1 MTQDDKD
8 FLYYQALEKDTLSVS
23 PRFTNK
29 QYGVNGEVIEK
40 HIRGVSMKF
49 GDSPNHKMTKRIET
63 TDGIEIHLKA
73 TDNKQQE
80 IKAYFYEDTR
90 NIKTLT
96 VQRWMVKTGNAHKE
110 SMVLYGEQ
118 LDLLLKFVQSL
129 KGIPLNGKGKVS
141 IPLDNALS
149 RINEPNITDENVLKY
164 LKDNPTLINKIVEN
178 DLTEN
183 DVVSIGY
190 RKKQLQIFKTMLTDD
205 ELKESDWQNFFEK
218 NSWIFGYGLSYV
230 FSTNLDDKKLEQVVS
245 GFDFNNSGK
254 RVDGLLKTAGFI
266 NSLCFV
272 EIKTHKTPLLKK
284 EYRAGCWNISD
295 EFSGAITQIQNTVYL
310 ANKKIQDSVKI
321 KDNEGYLSGEEI
333 FNYNPKAYLVIGKL
347 DEFTKNQEVHY
358 DKYCSFEL
366 FRKNINSP
374 EIITF
379 DELYERAKFIVEV
392 KNT

>member
-118 LDLLLKFVQSL
+118 LDLLLKFIQSL
-129 KGIPLNGKGKVS
+129 KGIPLNGKGKFQ
-141 IPLDNALS
+141 
-149 RINEPNITDENVLKY
+149 Y
-164 LKDNPTLINKIVEN
+164 L
-178 DLTEN
+178 
-183 DVVSIGY
+183 
-190 RKKQLQIFKTMLTDD
+190 
-205 ELKESDWQNFFEK
+205 
-218 NSWIFGYGLSYV
+218 
-230 FSTNLDDKKLEQVVS
+230 
-245 GFDFNNSGK
+245 
-254 RVDGLLKTAGFI
+254 
-266 NSLCFV
+266 
-272 EIKTHKTPLLKK
+272 
-284 EYRAGCWNISD
+284 
-295 EFSGAITQIQNTVYL
+295 
-310 ANKKIQDSVKI
+310 
-321 KDNEGYLSGEEI
+321 
-333 FNYNPKAYLVIGKL
+333 
-347 DEFTKNQEVHY
+347 
-358 DKYCSFEL
+358 
-366 FRKNINSP
+366 
-374 EIITF
+374 
-379 DELYERAKFIVEV
+379 
-392 KNT
+392 

>member
-1 MTQDDKD
+1 MKEFIEVLKSCGYDANFVKTKEEA
-8 FLYYQALEKDTLSVS
+8 FELAKTYIKPNMSVGLGGSVS
-23 PRFTNK
+23 
-29 QYGVNGEVIEK
+29 V
-40 HIRGVSMKF
+40 
-49 GDSPNHKMTKRIET
+49 
-63 TDGIEIHLKA
+63 
-73 TDNKQQE
+73 QE
-80 IKAYFYEDTR
+80 IGLLDYLLNNKDITVHNQYE
-90 NIKTLT
+90 
-96 VQRWMVKTGNAHKE
+96 A
-110 SMVLYGEQ
+110 
-118 LDLLLKFVQSL
+118 
-129 KGIPLNGKGKVS
+129 GI
-141 IPLDNALS
+141 
-149 RINEPNITDENVLKY
+149 TMDENIERRRKGLVSDIFVTSTNAITKAGELVNADGSGNRVAAFSYGPKHVL
-164 LKDNPTLINKIVEN
+164 LIVGVNKIVEN

-190 RKKQLQIFKTMLTDD
+190 RKKQLQIFKKMLTDD
-205 ELKESDWQNFFEK
+205 DLKEPDWQDFFEK

-284 EYRAGCWNISD
+284 EYRVGCWNISD

-321 KDNEGYLSGEEI
+321 KDNEGYFSGEEI

-358 DKYCSFEL
+358 DKYRSFEL
-366 FRKNINSP
+366 FRKNVNSP

>member
-1 MTQDDKD
+1 MAFYLFDIRNSDLVDLK
-8 FLYYQALEKDTLSVS
+8 
-23 PRFTNK
+23 
-29 QYGVNGEVIEK
+29 IEE
-40 HIRGVSMKF
+40 
-49 GDSPNHKMTKRIET
+49 N
-63 TDGIEIHLKA
+63 
-73 TDNKQQE
+73 DNFNNCF
-80 IKAYFYEDTR
+80 IK
-90 NIKTLT
+90 NIKTNDCYS
-96 VQRWMVKTGNAHKE
+96 GF
-110 SMVLYGEQ
+110 VLYKSRITISCEITFYKSSKTNKYIPRLTFKK
-118 LDLLLKFVQSL
+118 LDKNGNEKFIDNE
-129 KGIPLNGKGKVS
+129 KPINIELNDSEKAESFWKMVTFIQNFKELVDIEEFKDTYKVS
-141 IPLDNALS
+141 KIQNDL
-149 RINEPNITDENVLKY
+149 TDENVLKY

-190 RKKQLQIFKTMLTDD
+190 RKKQLQIFKKMLTDD
-205 ELKESDWQNFFEK
+205 DLKEPDWQDFFEK

-284 EYRAGCWNISD
+284 EYRVGCWNISD

-321 KDNEGYLSGEEI
+321 KDNEGYFSGEEI

-358 DKYCSFEL
+358 DKYRSFEL